1 MADPVPLPSHADL
14 PVVDGA
20 PPGSSWGLWGADD
33 RLGCLN
39 LLTPERIVEASRLVQ
54 RGAVFPL
61 DAPLDVVD
69 PPLFGREPMRH
80 TVASEGDP
88 QSIFHDDQLD
98 NWNTQ
103 ASTQWDGF
111 RHIPHPVHRFY
122 GGLDEKEHG
131 IDHWA
136 ERGLVGRGVLADV
149 ARWLEADGRPLTYD
163 KPEAIEPDDVL
174 RCLAEQGVEVE
185 PGDVLMIRTG
195 WLGWYLERS
204 AEVRAEMAKEHANPG
219 LRPGVKTAQILWD
232 LHIAAVAADNPA
244 LEVWPPG
251 ALASPEEMQ
260 AAFTDREKTPE
271 VFVHTAL
278 LPLLGMP
285 IGEFFVL
292 DALAEDCAADGRY
305 TCMFTSAPLHLRR
318 GVASPPNAL
327 AIK

>member
-1 MADPVPLPSHADL
+1 VADPNSLPAYADL
-14 PVVDGA
+14 PVTAGA

-39 LLTPERIVEASRLVQ
+39 LLTPERVVAAARSVD

-80 TVASEGDP
+80 TVTSEGDP
-88 QSIFHDDQLD
+88 ASIYHDDQLD
-98 NWNTQ
+98 GWNTQ

-111 RHIPHPVHRFY
+111 RHIPHPIHRFY

-136 ERGLVGRGVLADV
+136 DRGLVGRGVLADV
-149 ARWLEADGRPLTYD
+149 GRWRDADGRPLD
-163 KPEAIEPDDVL
+163 MERSEPIEPEDVT
-174 RCLAEQGVEVE
+174 RCLANEGVEVE
-185 PGDVLMIRTG
+185 PGDVLLIRTG
-195 WLGWYLERS
+195 WLGWYRS
-204 AEVRAEMAKEHANPG
+204 QPAEVRTAMAKEHANPG
-219 LRPGVKTAQILWD
+219 LRPGIATARMLWD
-232 LHIAAVAADNPA
+232 LHVAAVAADNPA

-251 ALASPEEMQ
+251 ALATPEEMQ
-260 AAFTDREKTPE
+260 DAFADREKTPE

-278 LPLLGMP
+278 LPLLGIP

-292 DALAEDCAADGRY
+292 DALAEDCASDGRY
-305 TCMFTSAPLHLRR
+305 TFLFTSAPLHLTR

>member
-1 MADPVPLPSHADL
+1 MTDAAALPDHADL
-14 PVVDGA
+14 PVVEGA
-20 PPGSSWGLWGADD
+20 PPGSSWGLWGSDD

-39 LLTPERIVEASRLVQ
+39 LLTPERAVAAARLVE

-69 PPLFGREPMRH
+69 PPMFGREPMTH
-80 TVASEGDP
+80 TVTAEGDP
-88 QSIFHDDQLD
+88 ASIFHDDQLD
-98 NWNTQ
+98 GWNTQ

-111 RHIPHPVHRFY
+111 RHIPHPIHRFY

-149 ARWLEADGRPLTYD
+149 GRWLEAQGRPLAYD
-163 KPEAIEPDDVL
+163 QPEAIEPGDVV
-174 RCLAEQGVEVE
+174 RCLADEGVQVE
-185 PGDVLMIRTG
+185 PGDVLLIRTG
-195 WLGWYLERS
+195 WLGWYRS
-204 AEVRAEMAKEHANPG
+204 RPADVKAAMAQEHANPG
-219 LRPGVKTAQILWD
+219 LRPGMETARTLWD

-251 ALASPEEMQ
+251 ALATPEELQ
-260 AAFTDREKTPE
+260 AAMEDRSKTPE
-271 VFVHTAL
+271 LFVHTAII
-278 LPLLGMP
+278 PLLGMP

-305 TCMFTSAPLHLRR
+305 SFMFTSAPLNLRR